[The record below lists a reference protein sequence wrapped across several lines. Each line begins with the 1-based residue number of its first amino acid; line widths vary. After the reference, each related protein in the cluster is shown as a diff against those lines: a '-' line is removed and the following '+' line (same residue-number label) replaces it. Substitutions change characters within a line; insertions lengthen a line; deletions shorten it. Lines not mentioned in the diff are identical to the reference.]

1 MNSNKLFEQIH
12 ERVRKKSTEELLLMW
27 RENDHGLWSDEVFK
41 AIEEILTSRKVPLPA
56 QGQIKKP
63 VPQSQPLGESL
74 GKPFISWAFYVI
86 FLLWIV
92 VFHPFFFVAGFF
104 TYNIE
109 SPLHPDLGQSLTSIG
124 QIQDIH
130 AYVFLLKVFSLLELS
145 LICLGY
151 YAGYLLVE
159 KKFNALTW
167 TKRYIS
173 LLFSWLICSF
183 FIYKFYPFAEAIIQ
197 AKASVIDLPLNWEI
211 LFKEKVSNRASEYA
225 WIISKIYMPP
235 IVCTIVWFIYFAK
248 SKWIAERIPTKP

>member
-1 MNSNKLFEQIH
+1 MNSDTLSKQIY
-12 ERVRKKSTEELLLMW
+12 ERMRDKSSEELLTIW
-27 RENDHGLWSDEVFK
+27 KENDRGLWSDEAFK
-41 AIEEILTSRKVPLPA
+41 AIEEILSSRKVPLPA
-56 QGQIKKP
+56 QGQIKKSI
-63 VPQSQPLGESL
+63 PQSQLLEECWE
-74 GKPFISWAFYVI
+74 KPFLSWAFYI
-86 FLLWIV
+86 LFLLWIV

-104 TYNIE
+104 TLSIQ

-124 QIQDIH
+124 QIQDINP
-130 AYVFLLKVFSLLELS
+130 YVFLLKVFSLLELS

-211 LFKEKVSNRASEYA
+211 LFKEKVSNRASDYA
-225 WIISKIYMPP
+225 WISSKIYMPT
-235 IVCTIVWFIYFAK
+235 IFCTIVWFIYFAK

>member
-1 MNSNKLFEQIH
+1 M
-12 ERVRKKSTEELLLMW
+12 
-27 RENDHGLWSDEVFK
+27 
-41 AIEEILTSRKVPLPA
+41 
-56 QGQIKKP
+56 
-63 VPQSQPLGESL
+63 L
-74 GKPFISWAFYVI
+74 GKTFPILGILYSFSFMDRGFPSLLFCRRI
-86 FLLWIV
+86 FT
-92 VFHPFFFVAGFF
+92 FS
-104 TYNIE
+104 IE

-124 QIQDIH
+124 QIQDIN
-130 AYVFLLKVFSLLELS
+130 AYAFLLKVFSLLELS

-173 LLFSWLICSF
+173 LLFSWLFCSF
-183 FIYKFYPFAEAIIQ
+183 FIYKFYPFVEAIID

-211 LFKEKVSNRASEYA
+211 LFKEKISNRASEYA
-225 WIISKIYMPP
+225 WISSKIYMPP